1 LILETLLFLGTENEA
16 KPAMQIFDYMAANHT
31 MIIKS
36 DHHEANHKTW
46 LDWHGSGTDPVGTSS
61 FLGSRLILKDYVATE
76 YAR

>member
-1 LILETLLFLGTENEA
+1 
-16 KPAMQIFDYMAANHT
+16 MAANHT

-36 DHHEANHKTW
+36 GHHEENHKTW

-76 YAR
+76 DAR